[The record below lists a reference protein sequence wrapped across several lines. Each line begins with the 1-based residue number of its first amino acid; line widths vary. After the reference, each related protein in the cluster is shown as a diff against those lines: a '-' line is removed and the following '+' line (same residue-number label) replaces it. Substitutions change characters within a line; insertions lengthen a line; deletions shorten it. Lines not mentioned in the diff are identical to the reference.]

1 MTNSGKIVKMEEAQE
16 LPFENILANFR
27 QEIENAMKTWS
38 TSPWI
43 PSLFD
48 YEGIRL
54 PLCDIADRGN
64 RYEIQVEVPG
74 MKKENVKVTAT
85 ANAIE
90 ISAQN
95 TQNTE
100 EKRKGHMYTERSQS
114 SFYRLIPLP
123 YEIVTAK
130 VKSKV
135 NNGILTLEA
144 PKKRSKSR
152 LSGT

>member
-74 MKKENVKVTAT
+74 MKKENLKVKAT

-100 EKRKGHMYTERSQS
+100 EKRQGHIYTERSQS

-152 LSGT
+152 

>member
-1 MTNSGKIVKMEEAQE
+1 MTNSDKIVKLEEKIQ
-16 LPFENILANFR
+16 LPPFGNLFSNLR

-43 PSLFD
+43 PSLFE

-54 PLCDIADRGN
+54 PLCEITDRGN

-74 MKKENVKVTAT
+74 MKKANVKIKAA
-85 ANAIE
+85 ANSIE
-90 ISAQN
+90 VSADRA
-95 TQNTE
+95 QNTE
-100 EKRKGHMYTERSQS
+100 EKRKGRLYTERSQS
-114 SFYRLIPLP
+114 SFYRLIPVP
-123 YEIVTAK
+123 QEIVSSK
-130 VKSKV
+130 VKSNV

-152 LSGT
+152 